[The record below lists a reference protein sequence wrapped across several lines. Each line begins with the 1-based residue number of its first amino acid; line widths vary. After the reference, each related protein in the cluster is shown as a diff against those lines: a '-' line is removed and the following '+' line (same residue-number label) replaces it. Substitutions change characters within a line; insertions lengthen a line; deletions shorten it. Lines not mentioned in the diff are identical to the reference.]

1 MFIEICLI
9 GRISHPK
16 AGGVLSIPVG
26 LLCNCA
32 VSPQGMAPVPALDHK
47 NQHSTQNVT
56 DNRQN
61 SAYFSVFRIFAVH
74 FPPTHATT
82 LTQSRLQFC
91 LDPNS
96 TPPIVHKKFIIEPLV
111 NLPVI

>member
-32 VSPQGMAPVPALDHK
+32 VSPRGIAPVPALDRK

-56 DNRQN
+56 DNRQK
-61 SAYFSVFRIFAVH
+61 FRIFFRFSH
-74 FPPTHATT
+74 IRRSFSPTHAPT
-82 LTQSRLQFC
+82 LTQSRPQFRR
-91 LDPNS
+91 DPNRS
-96 TPPIVHKKFIIEPLV
+96 RIVHKKFITEPLV

>member
-56 DNRQN
+56 DNRQI
-61 SAYFSVFRIFAVH
+61 FRIFFRFSH
-74 FPPTHATT
+74 IPRSFPPTHARPKHSPRRNFVSIRTAPFDRS
-82 LTQSRLQFC
+82 QKVY
-91 LDPNS
+91 N
-96 TPPIVHKKFIIEPLV
+96 
-111 NLPVI
+111 

>member
-56 DNRQN
+56 DNRQI
-61 SAYFSVFRIFAVH
+61 FRIFFRFSH
-74 FPPTHATT
+74 IPRSFPPDTRPPQ
-82 LTQSRLQFC
+82 TQSPPQFC
-91 LDPNS
+91 LDPNGALLS
-96 TPPIVHKKFIIEPLV
+96 FTKSL
-111 NLPVI
+111 